1 MARRTCGF
9 CKAPLPADAR
19 PNRKYCDD
27 DCKRGRPP
35 RATEPAAGDDV
46 DDVDDV
52 ELGEVARGTET
63 AIAQARTDKRIT
75 ALDGGTVAAIRVLAR
90 KIDEEQARWDYCL
103 AFADWHAGDKVPP
116 KPPTV
121 DNVSI
126 PTYLRY
132 AESLGLTP
140 AGRGRIPGAPKEG
153 GAGGKLGGHLSAVKK
168 PGERGA

>member
-1 MARRTCGF
+1 MARRTCAF
-9 CKAPLPADAR
+9 CKTALPSDSR

-27 DCKRGRPP
+27 DCRRGRAP
-35 RATEPAAGDDV
+35 RAAAPDAV
-46 DDVDDV
+46 D
-52 ELGEVARGTET
+52 ELGPVARGTED
-63 AIAQARTDKRIT
+63 AITKAKTEKRIGD
-75 ALDGGTVAAIRVLAR
+75 LDGGTVAAIRVLAR

-103 AFADWHAGDKVPP
+103 AFTEWHAGDKVPP

-153 GAGGKLGGHLSAVKK
+153 GSVSKLGGHLNAVKK
-168 PGERGA
+168 PGA